1 MRYRIDHDYHIHSL
15 LSTCSNDPLQTK
27 ERILRYAE
35 EYGLHTVCLTNHY
48 WDSEVDGCSEWYF
61 NQNFEHVSKALPL
74 PQSEKVKFL
83 FGCETEMDKFMR
95 LGMPLKRFDDFEF
108 VILPTTHMHIQLVV
122 SEQDAQSLDRRAE
135 LWVERLQSVLNMP
148 LPFHKIGIA
157 HLACRLIEKTSR
169 EKYLSVLERIP
180 TEAMECLFQQASQ
193 KGVGIELNRGDMS
206 FSDEEA
212 EIVLRPFR
220 IAKAQGC
227 KFYCGSDAH
236 HPDAL
241 EDFKEILERAVDRL
255 GLTEQDKF
263 HIGK

>member
-1 MRYRIDHDYHIHSL
+1 MRYRIDHDYHIHSS

-122 SEQDAQSLDRRAE
+122 TGRAIVGSSRGTLGGKTAKRFEYAVAFSQNRDRA
-135 LWVERLQSVLNMP
+135 
-148 LPFHKIGIA
+148 F
-157 HLACRLIEKTSR
+157 
-169 EKYLSVLERIP
+169 
-180 TEAMECLFQQASQ
+180 
-193 KGVGIELNRGDMS
+193 GV
-206 FSDEEA
+206 
-212 EIVLRPFR
+212 
-220 IAKAQGC
+220 
-227 KFYCGSDAH
+227 
-236 HPDAL
+236 
-241 EDFKEILERAVDRL
+241 
-255 GLTEQDKF
+255 
-263 HIGK
+263 